1 MLNGWKRTALGE
13 LSKTTS
19 GGTPS
24 RKRKDYYDGTIPWV
38 KSGELNDGYIENS
51 DEHIS
56 ELGLKNSSAKLFSPG
71 TLLIALY
78 GATVGKTSIL
88 RTSAATN
95 QAVCGITPSAILD
108 TEFLRYHLVF
118 LRPKLLGHRYGGA
131 QPNISQ
137 QIIRN
142 LEVDYPPLPEQK
154 KIAHILSTVQQ
165 AIEAQERI
173 IQITTELKKALMH
186 KLFTEGLRNEPQKQT
201 EIGPIPESWKVVPL
215 EQVAES
221 FQYGTSVKCGYEVQG
236 KAVLRIPNVVG
247 GDVDISDLKYGR
259 PKPNEIGKLK
269 LQSGDLLFVRTNGV
283 KENAGRCSLFESEI
297 DDCYYASY
305 LIRVRLDPY
314 TLNPTFLNEY
324 SRTETGSSFLSGK
337 AIRTADG
344 KFNINSGTLKTM
356 LVPLPVIKEQ
366 KEIAKV
372 LSLVDTKS
380 SSAQAKKSTYK
391 HIFRTLLYELM
402 AAKIRVH
409 DVEFP
414 ITVMLSNGDSHP

>member
-1 MLNGWKRTALGE
+1 MSKMLNGWKRTPLGE

-38 KSGELNDGYIENS
+38 KSGELNDAYIENT

-95 QAVCGITPSAILD
+95 QAVCGITPSAIFD
-108 TEFLRYHLVF
+108 TEYLRYHLVF

-154 KIAHILSTVQQ
+154 KIAHILSTAQR

-201 EIGPIPESWKVVPL
+201 EIGPIPQSWVV
-215 EQVAES
+215 
-221 FQYGTSVKCGYEVQG
+221 TK
-236 KAVLRIPNVVG
+236 
-247 GDVDISDLKYGR
+247 
-259 PKPNEIGKLK
+259 IGKIAQLK
-269 LQSGDLLFVRTNGV
+269 SGGTPSRKNLAYWNGGNINWI
-283 KENAGRCSLFESEI
+283 KTSEI
-297 DDCYYASY
+297 DYCEIIKTEEKITQAGLDDSSAK
-305 LIRVRLDPY
+305 LIP
-314 TLNPTFLNEY
+314 
-324 SRTETGSSFLSGK
+324 
-337 AIRTADG
+337 A
-344 KFNINSGTLKTM
+344 GTLLVAMYGQGVTRGKVAITGVEAATNQACAAIFPRAEVRTM
-356 LVPLPVIKEQ
+356 YLYYFLEYNYDTIRSYAHGANQKNLSAELIKSFPIAHPAKVREQ
-366 KEIAKV
+366 NEIADTLGIIDQKV
-372 LSLVDTKS
+372 SVARSKKRQLKDLSR
-380 SSAQAKKSTYK
+380 A
-391 HIFRTLLYELM
+391 LLCELM
-402 AAKIRVH
+402 TAKTRVH
-409 DVEFP
+409 NLDLFNLAS
-414 ITVMLSNGDSHP
+414 TL

>member
-38 KSGELNDGYIENS
+38 KSGELNDGYIENT

-108 TEFLRYHLVF
+108 TEYLRYHLVF
-118 LRPKLLGHRYGGA
+118 LRPKLLGYRYGGA

-142 LEVDYPPLPEQK
+142 LEVDYPPLSEQK
-154 KIAHILSTVQQ
+154 KIAHILSTVQRT
-165 AIEAQERI
+165 IEAQERL
-173 IQITTELKKALMH
+173 IQIITELKKALMQ

-201 EIGPIPESWKVVPL
+201 EIGPIPESWEVVPL
-215 EQVAES
+215 GELLSTA
-221 FQYGTSVKCGYEVQG
+221 QYGTSMKGSLEGNCPILRMTNQIDGRIVTKNLQFVK
-236 KAVLRIPNVVG
+236 INT
-247 GDVDISDLKYGR
+247 SDL
-259 PKPNEIGKLK
+259 LK
-269 LQSGDLLFVRTNGV
+269 FKVERGDILFNRTNSLELV
-283 KENAGRCSLFESEI
+283 GRTAIHDINGDYVFS
-297 DDCYYASY
+297 SY
-305 LIRVRLDPY
+305 LIRLRTDETKTDPF
-314 TLNPTFLNEY
+314 FLNLDFN
-324 SRTETGSSFLSGK
+324 RNETQMRLKSIATRAVSQS
-337 AIRTADG
+337 
-344 KFNINSGTLKTM
+344 NISANRLKGFP
-356 LVPLPVIKEQ
+356 VPVPSLAEQ
-366 KEIAKV
+366 GEIVSCA
-372 LSLVDTKS
+372 SAFDTKLRIHITKL
-380 SSAQAKKSTYK
+380 SALQDL
-391 HIFRTLLYELM
+391 FRTLLHNLM
-402 AAKIRVH
+402 TAKTQV
-409 DVEFP
+409 F
-414 ITVMLSNGDSHP
+414 